1 MRYKVVKCPSRQ
13 MALDA
18 DQNNIIY
25 LKNNSNCT
33 STMYNN
39 YIIVLNEKVPYGCV
53 ALSAKQRTDNI
64 WNMSIYIDDKCDIVN
79 YKDFHLVIHL
89 IYLFDYYY

>member
-33 STMYNN
+33 SIMYNN

-53 ALSAKQRTDNI
+53 ALSAKQRTDNNI
-64 WNMSIYIDDKCDIVN
+64 RFKSYIDI
-79 YKDFHLVIHL
+79 L
-89 IYLFDYYY
+89 

>member
-39 YIIVLNEKVPYGCV
+39 YIIVLNEKVLYGCV
-53 ALSAKQRTDNI
+53 ALSAKQRKDNNI
-64 WNMSIYIDDKCDIVN
+64 IFKSYIDI
-79 YKDFHLVIHL
+79 L
-89 IYLFDYYY
+89 